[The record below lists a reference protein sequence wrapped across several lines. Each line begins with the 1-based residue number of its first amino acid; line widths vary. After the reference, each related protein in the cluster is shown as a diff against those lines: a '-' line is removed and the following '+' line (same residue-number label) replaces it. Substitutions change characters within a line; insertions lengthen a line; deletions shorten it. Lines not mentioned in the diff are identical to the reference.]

1 MLAVE
6 RKDKGEEDRKAFIKM
21 VKSKGYALLASLKE
35 DFIFIRKV
43 AEFLVLEDDDP

>member
-21 VKSKGYALLASLKE
+21 VGSKGFALLASLRE
-35 DFIFIRKV
+35 DYVFIRKGT
-43 AEFLVLEDDDP
+43 EFLVIEDEDL